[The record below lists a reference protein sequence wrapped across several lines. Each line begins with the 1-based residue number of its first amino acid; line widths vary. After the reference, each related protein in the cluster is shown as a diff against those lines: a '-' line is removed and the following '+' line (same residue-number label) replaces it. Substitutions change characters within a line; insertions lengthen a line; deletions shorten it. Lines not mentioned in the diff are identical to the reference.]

1 MTKKIAED
9 VERKR
14 LEEIERMKKAKEAY
28 ELKKA
33 QLKEKDR
40 LLREAQKG
48 THPMIYMV
56 PIIFI
61 LMLGTIAYLRPQW
74 LTFGKSRL
82 SFDL

>member
-40 LLREAQKG
+40 
-48 THPMIYMV
+48 
-56 PIIFI
+56 
-61 LMLGTIAYLRPQW
+61 
-74 LTFGKSRL
+74 
-82 SFDL
+82 